1 MTHDIGSTMQTAI
14 DTYAKPVKQRAVR
27 LHKCIQHQLLKAA
40 FSLSNRTSKATHPL
54 RPRFKIV
61 RIPQHPK
68 MGEIDRLARTRPR
81 LLQAQRR
88 VRGQMHDCL
97 LLALLGGGA
106 ESAEDFAEEGAVGW
120 EARAH
125 NGHPQFN

>member
-1 MTHDIGSTMQTAI
+1 MTHDIGSTIQTAI
-14 DTYAKPVKQRAVR
+14 NTYAKPVKQRAVR
-27 LHKCIQHQLLKAA
+27 LHKYIQHGLLKAA
-40 FSLSNRTSKATHPL
+40 FSLSNHTSEATLPL
-54 RPRFKIV
+54 RPPFKIV
-61 RIPQHPK
+61 RIPQHPE

-81 LLQAQRR
+81 LLQAERR
-88 VRGQMHDCL
+88 VRGLMHGYL

-106 ESAEDFAEEGAVGW
+106 EFAEDFAEEGAVGW